1 MGAFVSGALI
11 AEGIASESV
20 PRNLS
25 RTFFVFFVGVDDNFV
40 EMNRARPIPLL
51 GLGTWDLRGAEC
63 VRSVREALD
72 IGYRHVDT
80 AQMYEN
86 EREVGRG
93 LSESDVERD
102 DLFVTTKL
110 WLDNL
115 TRRAVASSFEESLRR
130 LAMEY
135 VDLLLIH
142 WPNADVPLEETL
154 EAMNRLRESGKARS
168 IGVSNF
174 PVTLWRR
181 ALELAPVSVN
191 QVELHPFLDQS
202 ALMDFARERDLQL
215 VAYRPIA
222 KGQVSEDAAIVDVA
236 RAHART
242 PVQAALRWLVQ
253 QGVSAVPKSAR
264 RDHLE
269 ENLRVFDF
277 TLSDAEMERIASLS
291 RGLRFVD
298 PDWAPGWD

>member
-1 MGAFVSGALI
+1 M
-11 AEGIASESV
+11 SV
-20 PRNLS
+20 
-25 RTFFVFFVGVDDNFV
+25 
-40 EMNRARPIPLL
+40 ARPIPLL

-93 LSESDVERD
+93 LSESGVDREQ
-102 DLFVTTKL
+102 LFVTTKL

-115 TRRAVASSFEESLRR
+115 TRSAVASSFENSLKR
-130 LAMEY
+130 LAMDY

-142 WPNADVPLEETL
+142 WPNAEVPLEETL
-154 EAMNRLRESGKARS
+154 EAMNRLRDSGKTRT

-174 PVTLWRR
+174 PVALWRR
-181 ALELAPVSVN
+181 ALEVTPVPVN

-202 ALMDFARERDLQL
+202 ALMGFARARDLQL

-222 KGQVSEDAAIVDVA
+222 KGTVVEEAAIADIA
-236 RAHART
+236 RTHERT
-242 PVQAALRWLVQ
+242 PVQVALRWLVQ

-277 TLSDAEMERIASLS
+277 TLNDEELERISSLG

-298 PDWAPGWD
+298 PDWAPAWD

>member
-1 MGAFVSGALI
+1 MFVLG
-11 AEGIASESV
+11 V
-20 PRNLS
+20 
-25 RTFFVFFVGVDDNFV
+25 VDDNFV
-40 EMNRARPIPLL
+40 EMNTARPIPLL

>member
-1 MGAFVSGALI
+1 MSGALV
-11 AEGIASESV
+11 AEGVAAKSA

-25 RTFFVFFVGVDDNFV
+25 RTFFVFLGVVDDNFV
-40 EMNRARPIPLL
+40 EMNTARPLPLL
-51 GLGTWDLRGAEC
+51 GLGTWDLRGVEC

-72 IGYRHVDT
+72 IGYRHIDT

-93 LSESDVERD
+93 LSESDVDRSQV
-102 DLFVTTKL
+102 FVTTKL

-115 TRRAVASSFEESLRR
+115 TRSAVASSFEESLKR
-130 LAMEY
+130 LAIEY

-154 EAMNRLRESGKARS
+154 EAMNRLRESGKARA

-174 PVTLWRR
+174 PAALWKR
-181 ALELAPVSVN
+181 ALELAPVPVN

-202 ALMDFARERDLQL
+202 ALMEFARERDLQL

-222 KGQVSEDAAIVDVA
+222 KGTVAEDAVIVDVA
-236 RAHART
+236 RAHERT
-242 PVQAALRWLVQ
+242 PVQVTLRWLVQ

-277 TLSDAEMERIASLS
+277 TLSDEEMARIASLA